1 MSARVLRG
9 VVVSDK
15 MDKTVVV
22 DVSRRKQHPL
32 YRKVINRSRR
42 FKAHDAANECNV
54 GDVVRILETRPL
66 SRGKR
71 WRVIEILQRGDVAEV
86 APEQIGRELEA
97 EVQAAPRAESG
108 DAEPAAEAA
117 EPAGEPAAVSGEP
130 VGAAEPAVESGGG
143 DAEVA
148 GGGDEGET
156 P

>member
-117 EPAGEPAAVSGEP
+117 DAEPAAVSDEPVEAAEP
-130 VGAAEPAVESGGG
+130 VGESAA

-148 GGGDEGET
+148 ASGDEGET

>member
-86 APEQIGRELEA
+86 APEQIGREIEA

-108 DAEPAAEAA
+108 DAEPAAP
-117 EPAGEPAAVSGEP
+117 EPVAVSDEP
-130 VGAAEPAVESGGG
+130 VGAAEPPAESGGG
-143 DAEVA
+143 DTEVA
-148 GGGDEGET
+148 EAAGDGDEGET

>member
-1 MSARVLRG
+1 MSARVLQG

-71 WRVIEILQRGDVAEV
+71 WRVIEVLQRGDVAEV
-86 APEQIGRELEA
+86 SPEQIGRELEA
-97 EVQAAPRAESG
+97 EVQAAPRAE
-108 DAEPAAEAA
+108 AEAA
-117 EPAGEPAAVSGEP
+117 EPASESGD
-130 VGAAEPAVESGGG
+130 AAEA
-143 DAEVA
+143 
-148 GGGDEGET
+148 GDEGET